1 MTHDLPSSLVLSL
14 PLKNRCPRG
23 FSVYPAASQL
33 AVFALAGYPVHLA
46 DSQSDRFSLEL
57 PVKFWFWFL
66 WFIDAVVAAV
76 ALYFFFSLAA
86 GGRVGSFNILPWLAI
101 LAALAAVVGGSVWL
115 RSVGQHAVAIVLLL
129 LLAIPGAL
137 FVLFFLL
144 LLILHPNFH

>member
-1 MTHDLPSSLVLSL
+1 M
-14 PLKNRCPRG
+14 
-23 FSVYPAASQL
+23 AQL
-33 AVFALAGYPVHLA
+33 RLARIGV
-46 DSQSDRFSLEL
+46 
-57 PVKFWFWFL
+57 VKFWFWFL
-66 WFIDAVVAAV
+66 WAIDAVIATV

-86 GGRVGSFNILPWLAI
+86 GGRVGAFNIFPWLAI

-115 RSVGQHAVAIVLLL
+115 RSAGQHAVAIVLLL